1 MEKEEGRKKHE
12 KKMGELMEEI
22 VRAEKN
28 KAKGERAANKKA
40 EVKKVAEKTVFNE
53 KIADRTANKKVE
65 DKFVLP
71 EKKPEEKI
79 ASEKKIP
86 EAVKA
91 KTLENQAPARKFGKK
106 YSEKTTTLKLFAY
119 FLMAMLVLTMLYYL
133 ATKNA
138 RNSFVIF
145 SVAILL
151 FSVYLVMRKR
161 LKRYYEIKKME
172 DVFPDFISLMSSNLR
187 AGMTVD
193 RALILSAR
201 KEFYPLDKEIM
212 QVGKDILTARE
223 ISGALYEMGQRI
235 GSDEI
240 RKTIQLLIS
249 GIRSGGNLSVLLEQ
263 TSNNMRERGF
273 VKKRAA
279 SNVLMYVIFIFFA
292 VAIGAPMLFSLSS
305 VLVEMMTTIFADV
318 PMSETATNM
327 PFTISSIN
335 ISLNFVIYFS
345 AAFIIVSAI
354 LASLILGL
362 VSNGN
367 EKDGLKYMIPLILIG
382 LVVFFSSRMVLA
394 GYFAKVFG

>member
-28 KAKGERAANKKA
+28 KAKGERAADKKA

-161 LKRYYEIKKME
+161 LKRYYENGGCFPRLYFS
-172 DVFPDFISLMSSNLR
+172 DV
-187 AGMTVD
+187 V
-193 RALILSAR
+193 
-201 KEFYPLDKEIM
+201 EFE
-212 QVGKDILTARE
+212 
-223 ISGALYEMGQRI
+223 
-235 GSDEI
+235 
-240 RKTIQLLIS
+240 
-249 GIRSGGNLSVLLEQ
+249 GGNDS
-263 TSNNMRERGF
+263 
-273 VKKRAA
+273 
-279 SNVLMYVIFIFFA
+279 
-292 VAIGAPMLFSLSS
+292 
-305 VLVEMMTTIFADV
+305 
-318 PMSETATNM
+318 
-327 PFTISSIN
+327 
-335 ISLNFVIYFS
+335 
-345 AAFIIVSAI
+345 
-354 LASLILGL
+354 
-362 VSNGN
+362 
-367 EKDGLKYMIPLILIG
+367 
-382 LVVFFSSRMVLA
+382 
-394 GYFAKVFG
+394 